1 MAVTD
6 ELRRS
11 VAALLGPGETLQ
23 AAVWAQTLNP
33 YWVPITTVRVLLGRK
48 SPYRAIVATDRRLV
62 VFRGDRWRH
71 RADYVTMAEFPRRTR
86 IGPAA
91 GLWHR
96 TDAFG
101 ERLYIQRRFYR
112 EVAAADAVL

>member
-1 MAVTD
+1 MNAD
-6 ELRRS
+6 GLKRS
-11 VAALLGPGETLQ
+11 APALLRPEETLQ
-23 AAVWAQTLNP
+23 AVVWGQTLNP
-33 YWVPITTVRVLLGRK
+33 YWVPITQLRVLLGPM

-62 VFRGDRWRH
+62 VFRGDRWRY
-71 RADYVTMAEFPRRTR
+71 RADDVTMAEFPRRTR
-86 IGPAA
+86 IGPAS

-112 EVAAADAVL
+112 EVAAADGVL